1 MSQDNKAVLH
11 RIIEEGLNKR
21 NWKVFDELL
30 SANLVDHDLPPGT
43 RGPEGTKAKL
53 GVFVAAFPDL
63 KFTFEQEVIDGD
75 WVAGR
80 GYISGTH
87 KGPFNGVP
95 ASGKKVKMGFMDLWR
110 FENGK
115 LAEYWGQPDL
125 LGLLQQIGAVPAPAP
140 AVAAEAR

>member
-11 RIIEEGLNKR
+11 RIIEEGLNQR

-80 GYISGTH
+80 GYITGTH
-87 KGPFNGVP
+87 KGAFNGIP

-110 FENGK
+110 FEKGK

-125 LGLLQQIGAVPAPAP
+125 LGLLQQIGAVPAPQP
-140 AVAAEAR
+140 AVAEAR